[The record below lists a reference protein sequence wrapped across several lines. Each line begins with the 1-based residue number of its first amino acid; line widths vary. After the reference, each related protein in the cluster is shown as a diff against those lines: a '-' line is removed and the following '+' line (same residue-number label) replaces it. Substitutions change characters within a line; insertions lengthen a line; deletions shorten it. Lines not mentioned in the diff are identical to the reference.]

1 MRYSTYMF
9 YKIEYYGE
17 SLDESSFDKWIA
29 RASDKLNYLCCGNI
43 TDAALEM
50 YSDPIQKATC
60 ALADLMYELD
70 EAAKTASAKDESNVK
85 SKSSGS
91 ESVTYGD
98 RDTMITKVLSDKKA
112 QNRLMYD
119 TIAEHLSGTGL
130 LYAGY

>member
-1 MRYSTYMF
+1 MRYSTYLF
-9 YKIEYYGE
+9 YKIEFYGD
-17 SLDESSFDKWIA
+17 SLDESSFEKWGA

-43 TDAALEM
+43 TDETLET
-50 YSDPIQKATC
+50 YSDQIQKATC
-60 ALADLMYELD
+60 ALADLMYALD
-70 EAAKTASAKDESNVK
+70 EAAKTATAKDESNVK
-85 SKSSGS
+85 SKSSGN

-98 RDTMITKVLSDKKA
+98 KDTVITKVLSDKKA